1 MGQSLFQTRGMRL
14 VVGAGTTLACMVA
27 VAQAQEAA
35 PSTSTEVEAS
45 ASSNVAVAA
54 PAADGIEEVVVS
66 ASRVQ
71 RAGFEAPTPT
81 TVISSES
88 LEKLGRTNIG
98 QALAQ
103 FPAFQSDQSGAT
115 NSFGGNAGRN
125 FANLRNLGSQ
135 RTLVLMDGQRL
146 LPSAV
151 TGQTDLNSVP
161 QILIDRVDVVT
172 GGASAQW
179 GSDAVSGV
187 VNMVTK
193 KKFEGLNLDSS
204 YGVSELDDNREKR
217 LGLLAG
223 TSFADNR
230 GHVVFGSEW
239 VDNEGVGLMYTRDF
253 GRREWGFVSNPA
265 YTATN
270 GQPRT
275 LVMRD
280 VRRNVLVAGG
290 LITSGPFAG
299 TTFDANGQ
307 ARPFEYGSVSGTGG
321 TMSGGEGYG
330 TGDGAGRLLSPPVE
344 RSTSQVRVS
353 YDLTPTTEVYGIFN
367 YGYQH
372 VQTRGP
378 SHGDNTGVTI
388 RSGNPFIP
396 DALQQQ
402 MTQQGIQSFA
412 VSKFWRDDPRGNG
425 LGSSVDVDVTTRNQY
440 YTLGADG
447 SFGDDWKW
455 DTYAQYSTAEVKFN
469 GEGYRITSRF
479 NQALDAV
486 DDGNGNTVCRS
497 TLSNPSDGCVP
508 VNILGPNSIS
518 LAAWNWM
525 TGTQRYA
532 TTYDRSVAAAN
543 LNGTPFSTWA
553 GPVSVATG
561 LEYRKDKTDLEQNDP
576 IALARGYTLG
586 NTQPLKGTIEVS
598 EAYVESV
605 VPLLSGARFAEL
617 VEFDGAIRLTDY
629 STSGQVVSWKTGLN
643 YSINDTVR
651 LRGSVSRDIRAP
663 NVSELYTSISTGT
676 TNIVDP
682 TTGGNLTV
690 RTQTAGNANLD
701 PERSLTSTAG
711 IVLTPQFI
719 RGLKISAD
727 YYEIDVRDIISSV
740 SAQQVF
746 DYCDDG
752 NQEFCGYITRISAQ
766 EATAQLLQVN
776 LAQVKL
782 KGIDAQVN
790 YRFGFDAVPGNFD
803 FNYFLTYQSDIIVDN
818 GVTRINRAGDMGTAA
833 TPYGGPKAKW
843 NALLTYSIDRFATTA
858 GLRYVGSGKKNV
870 TNTALDI
877 NDNSVKSVS
886 YVLLSASYDLPVFSE
901 GRTLQLYGNVQ
912 NLLDKD
918 PPVNPTTAEGS
929 GYNATFHDVIG
940 RTYMLGLRA
949 KF

>member
-1 MGQSLFQTRGMRL
+1 MGSSGFQSRG
-14 VVGAGTTLACMVA
+14 VVWAGLGAAALLCA
-27 VAQAQEAA
+27 VGNAAAQ
-35 PSTSTEVEAS
+35 STSDAEAEPVEP
-45 ASSNVAVAA
+45 AVAA
-54 PAADGIEEVVVS
+54 ASDAGSVEEIVVT

-71 RAGFEAPTPT
+71 RAGFEAPTPV
-81 TVISSES
+81 TVISSET
-88 LEKLGRTNIG
+88 LEKLGKTNIG

-103 FPAFQSDQSGAT
+103 FPAFQTDQSGAT
-115 NSFGGNAGRN
+115 NSFGVSAGRN

-151 TGQTDLNSVP
+151 TGQTDLNSIP
-161 QILIDRVDVVT
+161 QILVDRIDVVT

-193 KKFEGLNLDSS
+193 KKFDGVNVESS
-204 YGVSELDDNREKR
+204 YGVSELGDNREKR
-217 LGLLAG
+217 FGVVAG
-223 TSFADNR
+223 TSFADDR

-239 VDNEGVGLMYTRDF
+239 VDNQGIGTMYTRDF

-270 GQPRT
+270 DEPRT

-280 VRRNVLVAGG
+280 VRRTVLVGSGVIIA
-290 LITSGPFAG
+290 GPFAG
-299 TTFDANGQ
+299 TSFDANGQ
-307 ARPFEYGSVSGTGG
+307 PIPFQYGSVSGGTAGG
-321 TMSGGEGYG
+321 TMSGGQGYG

-344 RSTSQVRVS
+344 RSTSQIRIG
-353 YDLTPTTEVYGIFN
+353 YDLTPTTELYGIFN
-367 YGYQH
+367 YGYQNVH
-372 VQTRGP
+372 TRGP
-378 SHGDNTGVTI
+378 SHGDNSGIAI
-388 RSGNPFIP
+388 RSGNPLIP
-396 DALQQQ
+396 DSMQQQ
-402 MTQQGIQSFA
+402 MTEQGIASFT
-412 VSKFWRDDPRGNG
+412 VHKFWRDDPRGNG
-425 LGSSVDVDVTTRNQY
+425 LGSSVDVNVDTRNQY

-447 SFGDDWKW
+447 SFGDSWKW

-479 NQALDAV
+479 NQAVDAV

-497 TLSNPSDGCVP
+497 TLTNPTDGCVP
-508 VNILGPNSIS
+508 VNLLGPNSIS

-525 TGTQRYA
+525 TGTQRYV

-543 LNGTPFSTWA
+543 LNGMPFSTWA

-561 LEYRKDKTDLEQNDP
+561 LEYRKDETDLEQTDP
-576 IALARGYTLG
+576 VALGRGYTLG

-605 VPLLSGARFAEL
+605 VPLLSGARFARL
-617 VEFDGAIRLTDY
+617 IEFDGAVRLTDY

-643 YSINDTVR
+643 YSLNDTVR

-663 NVSELYTSISTGT
+663 NVSELFTSVSTGT

-682 TTGGNLTV
+682 STGGNLTV
-690 RTQTAGNANLD
+690 RTQTSGNPDLD

-711 IVLTPQFI
+711 IVFTPQSI
-719 RGLKISAD
+719 PGLKLSAD

-746 DYCDDG
+746 DYCNRG
-752 NQEFCGYITRISAQ
+752 EQAFCGYITRISAQ

-776 LAQVKL
+776 LAQVEV

-790 YRFGFDAVPGNFD
+790 YRFNFDSVPGDFD
-803 FNYFLTYQSDIIVDN
+803 LNYFLTYQSDIIVDT
-818 GVTRINRAGDMGTAA
+818 GTTRVNRAGDMGTSA
-833 TPYGGPKAKW
+833 TPYGGPKTKW
-843 NALLTYSIDRFATTA
+843 NALLTYSLNRLSTTA

-870 TNTALDI
+870 ENTSKSID
-877 NDNSVKSVS
+877 DNSVKSVS
-886 YVLLSASYDLPVFSE
+886 YVLLSASYDLPLLGE
-901 GRTLQLYGNVQ
+901 GRSLQLYGNVQ